1 MKLVGWSVLVTDTKT
16 KNKEVRGCGY
26 ALSYENGCATI
37 PYVCLQHEQL
47 ELSELLSV
55 AVILIKAILSDCCD
69 TVAQPE

>member
-47 ELSELLSV
+47 ELSEPFQLLKYQMEFFTPGWWV
-55 AVILIKAILSDCCD
+55 AA
-69 TVAQPE
+69 PP